1 MVDDA
6 GNVVG
11 FEDAVTP
18 TPSHRLK
25 AGQAASVKSVSMR
38 PSGLKVELHD
48 KLAALDKLGRL
59 LGLFQDAAPAPSVTV
74 NQMNVGEQ
82 PALELARKLAFAL
95 AAAQRPAIAAPAEP
109 PTIKGIAAWR
119 SSPPPRAF

>member
-1 MVDDA
+1 MLDDA

-11 FEDAVTP
+11 FEDVVTP

-48 KLAALDKLGRL
+48 KLAALDKLGRMV
-59 LGLFQDAAPAPSVTV
+59 GLFADAAPQVTV
-74 NQMNVGEQ
+74 NQLNVSQGPET
-82 PALELARKLAFAL
+82 ALELARKLAFAI
-95 AAAQRPAIAAPAEP
+95 AAAEQAAQR
-109 PTIKGIAAWR
+109 
-119 SSPPPRAF
+119 SPPGPLIEGEKVVKSE